1 MQGGTGA
8 DDGMAPGGP
17 IRNVQSMHTFYPQP
31 GPSGPPQGS
40 HGQDGARP
48 HSWDN
53 SNANAQLNNLQN
65 LLGSQQIL
73 QQIASLNQQQVQ
85 RMSTFKLCA
94 ATYVHPSVTRNAQQL
109 HQKTDWTCTGR
120 EVLVTSPVLHRECTT
135 ARARLV
141 TATPSTTCQP
151 QTWRPS
157 SGPATWTPCR
167 GLTTPCRSVV

>member
-1 MQGGTGA
+1 MPSLQLDQVQGLLMINVTCALLQGGTGA

-73 QQIASLNQQQVQ
+73 QQIASLNQQQVL
-85 RMSTFKLCA
+85 RTPAYMLRSAVSCTCVL
-94 ATYVHPSVTRNAQQL
+94 PSAS
-109 HQKTDWTCTGR
+109 R
-120 EVLVTSPVLHRECTT
+120 EYPVCICDSLEP
-135 ARARLV
+135 L
-141 TATPSTTCQP
+141 P
-151 QTWRPS
+151 
-157 SGPATWTPCR
+157 
-167 GLTTPCRSVV
+167 

>member
-1 MQGGTGA
+1 MNDGTYALLQGGTGA

-40 HGQDGARP
+40 HGQDGTRP

-73 QQIASLNQQQVQ
+73 QQIASLNQQQVKLML
-85 RMSTFKLCA
+85 RAMVCTFVLSNACI
-94 ATYVHPSVTRNAQQL
+94 RNVCGAI
-109 HQKTDWTCTGR
+109 
-120 EVLVTSPVLHRECTT
+120 
-135 ARARLV
+135 
-141 TATPSTTCQP
+141 
-151 QTWRPS
+151 
-157 SGPATWTPCR
+157 
-167 GLTTPCRSVV
+167 